1 MTWPAEYQRA
11 SVDFE
16 RFMVAARDA
25 AGLATTNMAWTM
37 VEAVLHA
44 FRRRLSTRDAIAF
57 AVQLAPLVR
66 ALFLEGW
73 QPVDS
78 PEPFATRDVILQEV
92 RALRREHNFSPD
104 NAVEA
109 VATAL
114 RASMGAEAFDR
125 SLVGLPDGARQFWG
139 SP

>member
-25 AGLATTNMAWTM
+25 AGLQTTNMAWTM

-44 FRRRLSTRDAIAF
+44 FRRRLSTKDAIAF
-57 AVQLAPLVR
+57 AVQLAPVVR

-73 QPVDS
+73 RPDDR
-78 PEPFATRDVILQEV
+78 PEPFASPNEILHEV
-92 RALRREHNFSPD
+92 RALRHEHNFAPD

-114 RASMGAEAFDR
+114 RATMGVDAFDR
-125 SLVGLPDGARQFWG
+125 SLAGLPDGARRFWG
-139 SP
+139 RP